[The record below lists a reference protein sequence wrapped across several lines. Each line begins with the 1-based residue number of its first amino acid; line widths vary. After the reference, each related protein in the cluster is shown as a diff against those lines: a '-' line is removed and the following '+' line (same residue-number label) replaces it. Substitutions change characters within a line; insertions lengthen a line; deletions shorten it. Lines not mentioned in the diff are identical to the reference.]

1 MKKRCAPFFFVFFYH
16 FVPLNHE
23 SGAQAHFG
31 AVAATLPSVA
41 FWISRPLNGRV
52 EGGAFRRHLG
62 RFAFG
67 QTRPGWLCCTLE
79 ETSWDSISRG
89 NGDKIRGKKKK
100 ARPGGRVVG
109 GGRVPRKRERERE
122 QISSRGKN
130 RGSPE
135 KNALKNIY

>member
-31 AVAATLPSVA
+31 AVAAALPSVA

-89 NGDKIRGKKKK
+89 NGDKIRGKKKEGP
-100 ARPGGRVVG
+100 ARGTGG
-109 GGRVPRKRERERE
+109 GGRPSAEKERERERTNFE
-122 QISSRGKN
+122 PGK
-130 RGSPE
+130 
-135 KNALKNIY
+135 K